1 MLDTKALAQA
11 TATIFKTLLDERMT
25 PLLARID
32 ALEQRALV
40 EPQDGKDG
48 RDGVDGKDADIDEIR
63 AMVADFV
70 ASAVPDAVKAAVDA
84 LPPPE
89 RGEKGDKG
97 DKGDRGDDG
106 TAGERGR
113 DGIDGKDGVG
123 LSDAMI
129 DRSGELVITMTDGR
143 MKNLG
148 VIVGKD
154 GEQGQPGADGR
165 DGRDGHDV
173 DDITVVQ
180 DGALVTLEFQVG
192 DTRTI
197 FDLELPTGPAGEN
210 GKDAYAGEARGLYD
224 PAACY
229 RKMDV
234 VSFNG
239 SEWRAKQDDPGELPG
254 AGWMLSASKGKR
266 GERGERGL
274 DGQAGNT
281 PVAQYLRGNELVTT
295 LSDGF
300 ELTADLSDIIQRD

>member
-32 ALEQRALV
+32 ALEQRAAI

-48 RDGVDGKDADIDEIR
+48 RDGVDGKDADIGEIR
-63 AMVADFV
+63 AMLAELVAGT
-70 ASAVPDAVKAAVDA
+70 VPDAVKAAVDA

-97 DKGDRGDDG
+97 DRGEDG
-106 TAGERGR
+106 AAGERGQ

-129 DRSGELVITMTDGR
+129 DRSGELVLTMTDGR

-154 GEQGQPGADGR
+154 GEQGRPGVDGR
-165 DGRDGHDV
+165 DGRDGQDV
-173 DDITVVQ
+173 DDITVTQ
-180 DGALVTLEFQVG
+180 DGALVTLSFQVG

-197 FDLELPTGPAGEN
+197 FDLELPAGPAGEN
-210 GKDAYAGEARGLYD
+210 GRDAYAGEARGLYD
-224 PAACY
+224 PDGHY

-239 SEWRAKQDDPGELPG
+239 SEWRAKQDEPGELPG
-254 AGWMLSASKGKR
+254 PGWMLSASKGKR

-281 PVAQYLRGNELVTT
+281 PVAQYLRGTELVTT
-295 LSDGF
+295 LSDGL
-300 ELTADLSDIIQRD
+300 ELTADLSEIMQRD